1 MTLTHEAAETA
12 ATARTINIAHTAD
25 RLMLA
30 RQRRT
35 PVDVLIEADGAT
47 IADAFRVQQE
57 VVRRQVQAGDAVA
70 GFKLGNI
77 AKAMQA
83 KFGVDEPDYGYL
95 MASQFYPEN
104 LPIPENEFIE
114 PFVEL
119 EPAFVLKKDLGG
131 PHVTAADVLAATD
144 FVVPA
149 LEIIDSRVKDWK
161 IGIFDTLADSG
172 SSGGIILGGQPRKL
186 SEVNLADTAGSIS
199 FNGETV
205 ASGNSNEIYGNPV
218 SALVWLCRRIAEYGI
233 TLRAGE
239 LILPGSCLAA
249 AKMVP
254 GTTVTGRFEGW
265 GEISFDYTA
274 AG

>member
-1 MTLTHEAAETA
+1 MPINIAETA
-12 ATARTINIAHTAD
+12 
-25 RLMLA
+25 
-30 RQRRT
+30 QRILDAKSSRK
-35 PVDVLIEADGAT
+35 PVDSLISAEDGPT

-57 VVRRQVQAGDAVA
+57 VIRLQVEGGDNVA

-95 MASQFYPEN
+95 LASQFFPEN
-104 LPIPENEFIE
+104 LPRSEKEFIE

-119 EPAFVLKKDLGG
+119 EPAFVFKRDVGG
-131 PHVTAADVLAATD
+131 PHVTVADIIAATD

-149 LEIIDSRVKDWK
+149 LEIIDSRVRDWN

-172 SSGGIILGGQPRKL
+172 SSAAVILGGQPRKL
-186 SEVNLADTAGSIS
+186 SEVNLSDTPGVIT
-199 FNGETV
+199 FDGEVV
-205 ASGNSNEIYGNPV
+205 AEGNTSAIYGSPV
-218 SALVWLCRRIAEYGI
+218 SALVWLCHRINEYGI
-233 TLRAGE
+233 TLKAGQ

-254 GTTVTGRFEGW
+254 GTHITGRFEGW
-265 GEISFDYTA
+265 GEVSFDYTA
-274 AG
+274 AQG